1 MRKIIMPQF
10 GETSE
15 ESIKIVN
22 WAKKTGEKVIKGE
35 VLLEVETDKVTM
47 DVEAADSGIL
57 VKIEKQEMEDVK
69 PGDVIGYLAAD

>member
-1 MRKIIMPQF
+1 MKKIIMPQF